1 MRMGFCAL
9 AKDEIPSTSIYE
21 AKNAMKAVQKKK
33 ENSLG
38 LRQKTLNIQNVIELS
53 KPEEMFEEV

>member
-21 AKNAMKAVQKKK
+21 AKNAMKAVQKKGK
-33 ENSLG
+33 FPWP
-38 LRQKTLNIQNVIELS
+38 KTKNAEHS
-53 KPEEMFEEV
+53 KRD